1 VGGQLGRPTGARFRA
16 YERLKQ
22 YVNAQRGTLFERQWP
37 DLERALDDIYRHPL
51 RQTALDT
58 LSRQLRSGVSDE
70 DLARLVVSM
79 WEDDRLCLVAED
91 GETQEPRIICS
102 MGLVD
107 RG

>member
-1 VGGQLGRPTGARFRA
+1 M
-16 YERLKQ
+16 
-22 YVNAQRGTLFERQWP
+22 
-37 DLERALDDIYRHPL
+37 
-51 RQTALDT
+51 
-58 LSRQLRSGVSDE
+58 SDE